1 MPVPIPASHISQLQL
16 VRRPWRAPA
25 SQQHCSGGVCRAR
38 SFDLD
43 KLYAQFEATF
53 DQYPTNK
60 LTSLFETKTLFLE
73 EIVKADGGNKY
84 TKPHKK
90 KRA

>member
-1 MPVPIPASHISQLQL
+1 M
-16 VRRPWRAPA
+16 RARKT
-25 SQQHCSGGVCRAR
+25 HR

-53 DQYPTNK
+53 DLYPSKK